1 MIITTR
7 INGKEIQ
14 NGNTKFPSFTAKING
29 NWFKIKFTQECEGAP
44 KTKGV
49 YNLTFDTLNS
59 SIQRGKKYTKN
70 DGSEGTSNDTI
81 WIRKIEKVVKYTD
94 EELAEMNARDVE
106 NAIGGF
112 QTVGADKPLP
122 F

>member
-7 INGKEIQ
+7 INAKEVQ
-14 NGNTKFPSFTAKING
+14 NGNSKFPAFTALLNG
-29 NWFKIKFTQECEGAP
+29 KWFKIKFTQECEKSP

-49 YNLTFDTLNS
+49 YNLTFDTKNS
-59 SIQRGKKYTKN
+59 SIQKGKKFKRE
-70 DGSEGTSNDTI
+70 DGSEGVGNDTI

-94 EELAEMNARDVE
+94 EELAEMNAKDVE

-112 QTVGADKPLP
+112 TTVGADEELP